1 MATRCPFRDICEIPA
16 GEGRVTTYGAAGRL
30 CGYEQAGT
38 VEECRKK
45 REMDAYRNQAKTNN

>member
-1 MATRCPFRDICEIPA
+1 MSDKCPFRAICEIPA

-38 VEECRKK
+38 VENCK
-45 REMDAYRNQAKTNN
+45 RARRFELERRNDKND